1 MGEQL
6 HLGCAQPSRR
16 DQRRRQRQFRYDA
29 LGRRASKTVCANLT
43 QFVYD
48 ELNPLQKT
56 TSNFQVYAAKPSWQ

>member
-1 MGEQL
+1 ML
-6 HLGCAQPSRR
+6 
-16 DQRRRQRQFRYDA
+16 RQRQFRYDA

-56 TSNFQVYAAKPSWQ
+56 TSNFQ